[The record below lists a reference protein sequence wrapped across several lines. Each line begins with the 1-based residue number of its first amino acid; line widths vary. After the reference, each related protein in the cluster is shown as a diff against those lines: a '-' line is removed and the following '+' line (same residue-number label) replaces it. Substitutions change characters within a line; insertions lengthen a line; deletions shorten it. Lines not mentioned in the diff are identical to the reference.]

1 MPGEAVGL
9 AEEEGYHVVRLSG
22 GRSLRAR
29 TVLVVTGVRYRRLEV
44 AGMDRLEKASVYYA
58 ATEIEAHQCAPDPVA
73 VVGGGDSAGQAAMF
87 LADHVARVHLLIRED
102 ALTANMSQYLA
113 DRISRNPKIEVRLD
127 TELRELQGDRVLE
140 RVVVADHPTGEQDVL
155 DTRSLFVFIGAVPH
169 ARWLGE
175 EVALDERGFV
185 LTGPAA
191 AENGHAQEWE
201 DLGRQPYYLETSR
214 PGMFAAG
221 DVRSGSIKRMAS
233 AVGEGSMAVRLV
245 HEYLMR

>member
-9 AEEEGYHVVRLSG
+9 AEEEGYYVVRLSG

-73 VVGGGDSAGQAAMF
+73 VVGGGNSAGQAAIF
-87 LADHVARVHLLIRED
+87 LADHVARVYLLVRED
-102 ALTANMSQYLA
+102 ALTANTSQYLA

-140 RVVVADHPTGEQDVL
+140 RVVVADNRTGERDVI
-155 DTRSLFVFIGAVPH
+155 DARSLFVFIGAVPPERRNDGRRTRS
-169 ARWLGE
+169 APQASLG
-175 EVALDERGFV
+175 G
-185 LTGPAA
+185 
-191 AENGHAQEWE
+191 
-201 DLGRQPYYLETSR
+201 
-214 PGMFAAG
+214 
-221 DVRSGSIKRMAS
+221 
-233 AVGEGSMAVRLV
+233 
-245 HEYLMR
+245 